1 MLSYTVLQP
10 IFDGDTTHRIGT
22 TVSGDRFSAK
32 GLQALLEVR
41 ALAEPEPA
49 TALSEENT
57 AAGAATPAL
66 VSLNTA
72 SESALEKLPH
82 IGPATADKLI
92 AQRPYE
98 SLDDAHQ
105 AAGLSEAKWAE
116 ILPQVTL

>member
-22 TVSGDRFSAK
+22 TVSGDRFPVK

-41 ALAEPEPA
+41 ALAEAEPA
-49 TALSEENT
+49 TALSEET
-57 AAGAATPAL
+57 ATGAATPAP

-82 IGPATADKLI
+82 IGPATAGKLI